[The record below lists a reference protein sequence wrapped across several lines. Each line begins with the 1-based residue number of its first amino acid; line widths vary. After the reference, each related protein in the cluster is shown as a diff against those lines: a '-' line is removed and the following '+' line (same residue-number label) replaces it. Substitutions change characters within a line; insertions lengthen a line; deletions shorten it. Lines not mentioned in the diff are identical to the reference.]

1 MPIPIKSAN
10 FSRMEERIRKLEA
23 EIETARRIHE
33 QKRDPIEVLDDLL
46 HTMFQLAREGLS
58 KHFPDYSEMQI
69 NELLRRLAMFY
80 QNHRRKRTNN

>member
-10 FSRMEERIRKLEA
+10 FSRMEERIRKLKA

-33 QKRDPIEVLDDLL
+33 QNRDPLEVLDDLL
-46 HTMFQLAREGLS
+46 HGMFELAREGLS

-69 NELLRRLAMFY
+69 NELLRKQAMIY
-80 QNHRRKRTNN
+80 QKQRRK